1 MAIEVV
7 SRPEKT
13 LANGYLS
20 RWNASKTPLI
30 YKLSSNRFPT
40 NNLDP
45 ISTITEYS
53 YSLSEGGIVIAD
65 PSASNFIGVS
75 FVKISGTQFID
86 GIYKILRL
94 IDAGSFVIDGF
105 TNESEGGGGQ
115 TAGNAQAY
123 YKGYKGLVKVFV
135 GSPEYH
141 PYNANGTKPQIEI
154 GTIDVDF
161 NSSNIGICNV
171 RSYIKPDLMAK
182 FSDLQNNPNLW
193 TSFSIE
199 YAEIW
204 EGSADA
210 IYQEDLI
217 NGCNPFFG
225 LFNTDFEDGLDDWD
239 QLAPSGSGS
248 FSQWVFPS
256 PLFTATYNIVSNG
269 ETLTLPTPTNY
280 LVDWGDGTTT
290 NNTNQHTY
298 TSLGVY
304 TVKMSGVIND
314 FRFDNTG
321 DKDKILTVEN
331 FEGLQLIE
339 QTFRGCSN
347 LDITATDIPSVFGT
361 IFLRVFNGC
370 NSLIY
375 NSSVGQIDVSN
386 VTNMES
392 TFSGATSFNQD
403 ISSWN
408 VGNVTNMA
416 GKFALATSFNQDIS
430 SWNVSNVTNMGTMF
444 FNATSFNQDIT
455 TWNVSNVNTMEAM
468 FRDATNFNG
477 DITTWD
483 VSNVTRMDVM
493 FFNATSF
500 NQDISSWNFTSV
512 VNLANFMNGKSDAN
526 YNADYLSNLFIKLD
540 QDLVFANMTSVS
552 LGFGT
557 IKYDSTGVAA
567 YNSLISKGFI
577 ISSGGQV

>member
-40 NNLDP
+40 NNLDVT
-45 ISTITEYS
+45 STITEYF

-65 PSASNFIGVS
+65 PSAINFIGVS

-161 NSSNIGICNV
+161 NSNNIGVCNV

-210 IYQEDLI
+210 VYQEDLI
-217 NGCNPFFG
+217 NGCNPFSG
-225 LFNTDFEDGLDDWD
+225 LLNTDFEDGLDDWD

-248 FSQWVFPS
+248 FSQWVVGGP
-256 PLFTATYNIVSNG
+256 PATSFYLNLSSVNQDFLDIPQTEKVYQVPATGDFEFGIRLSANAGAPTSGIIGYGAAVGTGTLGSSRFGLVRDNNNLRFISSNV
-269 ETLTLPTPTNY
+269 PTNGSFIEV
-280 LVDWGDGTTT
+280 VDFFNTYDGQIVDIKAGWYGNETRIYV
-290 NNTNQHTY
+290 NN
-298 TSLGVY
+298 SIEV
-304 TVKMSGVIND
+304 
-314 FRFDNTG
+314 TG
-321 DKDKILTVEN
+321 TLLLRPT
-331 FEGLQLIE
+331 
-339 QTFRGCSN
+339 
-347 LDITATDIPSVFGT
+347 DITANPNFTFKIGAYTNPTATIP
-361 IFLRVFNGC
+361 INYFNGE
-370 NSLIY
+370 IY
-375 NSSVGQIDVSN
+375 SFFIGDDVFEVNEGNGFPTVSN
-386 VTNMES
+386 LGTV
-392 TFSGATSFNQD
+392 ATGQTSNTGQLTY
-403 ISSWN
+403 WN
-408 VGNVTNMA
+408 NNVW
-416 GKFALATSFNQDIS
+416 QP
-430 SWNVSNVTNMGTMF
+430 
-444 FNATSFNQDIT
+444 
-455 TWNVSNVNTMEAM
+455 E
-468 FRDATNFNG
+468 
-477 DITTWD
+477 
-483 VSNVTRMDVM
+483 
-493 FFNATSF
+493 
-500 NQDISSWNFTSV
+500 
-512 VNLANFMNGKSDAN
+512 
-526 YNADYLSNLFIKLD
+526 
-540 QDLVFANMTSVS
+540 
-552 LGFGT
+552 
-557 IKYDSTGVAA
+557 
-567 YNSLISKGFI
+567 
-577 ISSGGQV
+577 

>member
-30 YKLSSNRFPT
+30 YKLSSDRFPT

-86 GIYKILRL
+86 GIYKILRV

-161 NSSNIGICNV
+161 NSDNIGVCNV
-171 RSYIKPDLMAK
+171 RSYVKPDLMAK

-204 EGSADA
+204 EGSGEAV
-210 IYQEDLI
+210 YEQDLI
-217 NGCNPFFG
+217 DGCNPFSG
-225 LFNTDFEDGLDDWD
+225 LINTDFDEGLDDWD
-239 QLAPSGSGS
+239 QVAPSGSGT
-248 FSQWVFPS
+248 FSQWTTGGPVIP
-256 PLFTATYNIVSNG
+256 Y
-269 ETLTLPTPTNY
+269 Y
-280 LVDWGDGTTT
+280 L
-290 NNTNQHTY
+290 N
-298 TSLGVY
+298 L
-304 TVKMSGVIND
+304 SGV
-314 FRFDNTG
+314 
-321 DKDKILTVEN
+321 
-331 FEGLQLIE
+331 
-339 QTFRGCSN
+339 
-347 LDITATDIPSVFGT
+347 
-361 IFLRVFNGC
+361 
-370 NSLIY
+370 
-375 NSSVGQIDVSN
+375 
-386 VTNMES
+386 
-392 TFSGATSFNQD
+392 
-403 ISSWN
+403 
-408 VGNVTNMA
+408 
-416 GKFALATSFNQDIS
+416 
-430 SWNVSNVTNMGTMF
+430 
-444 FNATSFNQDIT
+444 
-455 TWNVSNVNTMEAM
+455 
-468 FRDATNFNG
+468 
-477 DITTWD
+477 
-483 VSNVTRMDVM
+483 
-493 FFNATSF
+493 
-500 NQDISSWNFTSV
+500 
-512 VNLANFMNGKSDAN
+512 
-526 YNADYLSNLFIKLD
+526 
-540 QDLVFANMTSVS
+540 
-552 LGFGT
+552 
-557 IKYDSTGVAA
+557 
-567 YNSLISKGFI
+567 
-577 ISSGGQV
+577 

>member
-45 ISTITEYS
+45 ISTITQYF

-86 GIYKILRL
+86 GIYKILRVL
-94 IDAGSFVIDGF
+94 NAGSFVIDGF

-115 TAGNAQAY
+115 AAGNAQAY

-204 EGSADA
+204 EGSSDA
-210 IYQEDLI
+210 VYQEDLI
-217 NGCNPFFG
+217 DGCNPFSG
-225 LFNTDFEDGLDDWD
+225 LLNTDFEDGLDDWD

-248 FSQWVFPS
+248 FSQWVVGGGPVIPS
-256 PLFTATYNIVSNG
+256 
-269 ETLTLPTPTNY
+269 Y
-280 LVDWGDGTTT
+280 LNLSGINADKLIIPQTEK
-290 NNTNQHTY
+290 
-298 TSLGVY
+298 VY
-304 TVKMSGVIND
+304 TVPATGDYEFGIRLRVPLVAVNTAKGIIGYDGNSYPNQRWSLNFRGSGGGGSSGFLGFAYGQDGIGANIIDYDLVSNFAGQIVDIRAGWYGTNETRIYVNDVIVVSGTYTARPSDINGTSYPWNFQIGRLPD
-314 FRFDNTG
+314 VADSFLTAEIYSFFIDDDVFEVNEGNGFPTISNSGTVATGETSNTG
-321 DKDKILTVEN
+321 QLTYWN
-331 FEGLQLIE
+331 
-339 QTFRGCSN
+339 N
-347 LDITATDIPSVFGT
+347 
-361 IFLRVFNGC
+361 
-370 NSLIY
+370 
-375 NSSVGQIDVSN
+375 N
-386 VTNMES
+386 VWQPE
-392 TFSGATSFNQD
+392 
-403 ISSWN
+403 
-408 VGNVTNMA
+408 
-416 GKFALATSFNQDIS
+416 
-430 SWNVSNVTNMGTMF
+430 
-444 FNATSFNQDIT
+444 
-455 TWNVSNVNTMEAM
+455 
-468 FRDATNFNG
+468 
-477 DITTWD
+477 
-483 VSNVTRMDVM
+483 
-493 FFNATSF
+493 
-500 NQDISSWNFTSV
+500 
-512 VNLANFMNGKSDAN
+512 
-526 YNADYLSNLFIKLD
+526 
-540 QDLVFANMTSVS
+540 
-552 LGFGT
+552 
-557 IKYDSTGVAA
+557 
-567 YNSLISKGFI
+567 
-577 ISSGGQV
+577 